1 MRKLQHY
8 WNVCS
13 ENATGFPTCFTR
25 RHNLRRNSGEG
36 RALMMQDL
44 EAVHGV
50 IFEAFKVLMI
60 LGGTDL
66 DALAKEPFVLPL
78 VHLSI

>member
-1 MRKLQHY
+1 
-8 WNVCS
+8 
-13 ENATGFPTCFTR
+13 
-25 RHNLRRNSGEG
+25 
-36 RALMMQDL
+36 MMQDL

-66 DALAKEPFVLPL
+66 DALAQGAVCASRGPFE
-78 VHLSI
+78 HLIIFSAERGADFDE